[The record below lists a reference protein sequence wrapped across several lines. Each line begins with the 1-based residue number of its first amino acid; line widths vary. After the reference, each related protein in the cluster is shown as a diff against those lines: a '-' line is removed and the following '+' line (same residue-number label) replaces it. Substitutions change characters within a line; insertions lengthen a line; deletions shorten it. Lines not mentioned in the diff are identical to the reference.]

1 MNQKKLEELLNLFVE
16 GEIGKA
22 DYDEL
27 MRYIGKSPGEASL
40 NKALDQVF
48 QKTTDQDLLS
58 NHEKALIYRN
68 IIGDERFLP
77 NTGKFAGG
85 YDRNKGKFWQQL
97 GIAASILLMLSTAVF
112 FYTNRVPA
120 GSAFTKAPV
129 QKKEVITP
137 GGDKAVLTLSDG
149 STIILDQAKNGLLAN
164 QAGVSI
170 QKTSDGKLL
179 YTFAN
184 NVDSLSEGKSASVIY
199 NKIETPK
206 GGKYQINLPDGSTV
220 WLNAS
225 SSLRFP
231 ALFAGNTREVELT
244 GEAYFDVAKNKS
256 KPFKVTTNDQV
267 VEVLGTQFNIN
278 SYSDEGEVKTT
289 LIEGSVKVIYKDRVV
304 LLVPGQ
310 QFQPS
315 RFTAKVVEAD
325 TEEVVA
331 WKNGYFLF
339 KDEDIRSIMRKVS
352 RWYEVEVS
360 YAADI
365 PAVGFGG
372 NISRSK
378 DINEVLDAL
387 QLTNAVHF
395 KIQGRRVT
403 VMP

>member
-1 MNQKKLEELLNLFVE
+1 MNQAKLEELLSHFVE
-16 GEIGKA
+16 GDISRA

-27 MRYIGKSPGEASL
+27 FQYIGENPEEESL
-40 NKALDQVF
+40 NRAVDHVF
-48 QKTTDQDLLS
+48 QKMKNQDLLS
-58 NHEKALIYRN
+58 KGEKELIYQN
-68 IIGDERFLP
+68 ILGDRHFHADEVETESGSSG
-77 NTGKFAGG
+77 NTGRLWK
-85 YDRNKGKFWQQL
+85 QL
-97 GIAASILLMLSTAVF
+97 GVAASILIVF
-112 FYTNRVPA
+112 SVGLYFYTTRIPA
-120 GSAFTKAPV
+120 QQNLTKTLV
-129 QKKEVITP
+129 QKKEAILP
-137 GGDKAVLTLSDG
+137 GGDKAILTLSDG
-149 STIILDQAKNGLLAN
+149 SIINLDHAKNGILAN

-179 YTFAN
+179 YTFSN
-184 NVDSLSEGKSASVIY
+184 NIGAESKSAASVIY
-199 NKIETPK
+199 NKIETPA

-244 GEAYFDVAKNKS
+244 GEAYFDVAKNKN
-256 KPFKVTTNDQV
+256 KPFKVRTKDQI

-278 SYSDEGEVKTT
+278 SYSDEGEIKTT
-289 LIEGSVKVIYKDRVV
+289 LIEGSVKIIYKDKVV
-304 LLVPGQ
+304 LLGPGQ

-315 RFTAKVVEAD
+315 NLNVKVVEAD

-339 KDEDIRSIMRKVS
+339 KNEDIRSIMRKVS
-352 RWYEVEVS
+352 RWYNVEVS
-360 YAADI
+360 YAGDI
-365 PAVGFGG
+365 PSVGFGG

-378 DINEVLDAL
+378 DIEEVLNAL

-395 KIQGRRVT
+395 KVEGRRVT